1 VRVFVLYIVVSGLLV
16 YSFKDW
22 FKCLCALVVMT
33 AVAEHPDMPRSL
45 FHIPGL
51 NVWNALFLAVF
62 AGWLLSHD
70 EERRS
75 FDAPPAFVGL
85 GLVYALVVMVA
96 SFRLVLDP
104 ANIPAGFG
112 ELVSEFLLNTL
123 KFVLP
128 GLLIYDGCR
137 NRERFN
143 FAVLAIVAY
152 YLLIAAQ
159 IVKWVP
165 PWYALDA
172 GELERRSRE
181 ILRKEM
187 SFYRTD
193 LSMMMAGAAWA
204 CLSARL
210 LFTNRLIRLG
220 LFGGFALS
228 SLAVV
233 LTAGRAGYV
242 TWAVVGVALAVLRFR
257 KALLLLP
264 VAVALAA
271 WLLPGATGRLR
282 EGFSSGD
289 GAVETPMDTDAVSAG
304 RTNIWPHII
313 EMIGEKPWFGYGRQ
327 AMVRTGLSRISMELS
342 DVGEYVPHPHNSY
355 LELLFDCG
363 WIGFLPVISFFVL
376 LVAVGLRLLFD
387 TRSPIFLA
395 GAGVSMS
402 LILAFLVSGLG
413 GRHFYP
419 DENTFGMWCSVGL
432 LIRTW
437 VERNRSLRPAQ
448 FGAARARSR
457 VDSPRP
463 PGPLRS
469 PSPLRAGGS

>member
-1 VRVFVLYIVVSGLLV
+1 VRIFILYIVVSGLLI
-16 YSFKDW
+16 YSLRDW
-22 FKCLCALVVMT
+22 FKCLCALIVMT

-62 AGWLLSHD
+62 AGWLLSYD
-70 EERRS
+70 KERRS
-75 FDAPPAFVGL
+75 FDAPPAFAVL
-85 GLVYALVVMVA
+85 GTIYALIVIVA
-96 SFRLVLDP
+96 SIRLVVDP
-104 ANIPAGFG
+104 AYIQASFG
-112 ELVSEFLLNTL
+112 DLVSEFILNTL
-123 KFVLP
+123 RFVLP

-152 YLLIAAQ
+152 YLLIAVQ

-172 GELERRSRE
+172 AELERRSRE

-204 CLSARL
+204 CLAARL
-210 LFTNRLIRLG
+210 LFTNKFIRLG

-228 SLAVV
+228 TLAVL
-233 LTAGRAGYV
+233 LTAGRAGYI
-242 TWAVVGVALAVLRFR
+242 TWAVVGIAIAALRFR

-264 VAVALAA
+264 VAVVLAA
-271 WLLPGATGRLR
+271 WLLPGAMGRMR

-289 GAVETPMDTDAVSAG
+289 GVVDSPMDADAVSAG
-304 RTNIWPHII
+304 RTNIWPYII
-313 EMIGEKPWFGYGRQ
+313 EMIGERPWFGYGRQ
-327 AMVRTGLSRISMELS
+327 AMRRTGLSDLGRELS

-355 LELLFDCG
+355 LEFLFDCG
-363 WIGFLPVISFFVL
+363 WIGFLPVMVFFAM
-376 LVAVGLRLLFD
+376 LVAIGLRLLFD
-387 TRSPIFLA
+387 TRSPIFMA
-395 GAGVSMS
+395 GGGVAMS

-437 VERNRSLRPAQ
+437 VERNRSLRPRPS
-448 FGAARARSR
+448 AAATTRSQ
-457 VDSPRP
+457 VEYSRP
-463 PGPLRS
+463 S
-469 PSPLRAGGS
+469 PSLGPLRAGRA